1 MANEVLY
8 EVKGR
13 IALITLNRPERMNAI
28 SMALREQLRDAFL
41 RFEADAALRVAI
53 LTGAGERAFS
63 AGNDLKW
70 TATNET
76 TRWPASGF
84 GGLTARTDLL
94 KPLIAAVNGVALG
107 VQTVPIPVLGDNV
120 HVSKPVI
127 AAVNGFALAGGWL
140 LAQMCDLCVATE
152 HAEFGITEGKVGR
165 GMPWAAPLMHMVP
178 RRIALELLLTGRRIS
193 ARRAYEIGFVNAVVP
208 AARLIQ
214 EATALADEIVAC
226 APLTVAA
233 AKEMVYLSG
242 EMGVS
247 AGLRAGHHIFDRVYR
262 SEDALEGPRAFKE
275 KRKPDWK
282 GR

>member
-8 EVKGR
+8 DVKGR

-53 LTGAGERAFS
+53 LTGAGERAFC
-63 AGNDLKW
+63 AGMDLK
-70 TATNET
+70 E
-76 TRWPASGF
+76 
-84 GGLTARTDLL
+84 
-94 KPLIAAVNGVALG
+94 AAELALG

-140 LAQMCDLCVATE
+140 LAQMCDLCVAAE